1 MAETRST
8 LETKKNELEK
18 ELIRPDIA
26 QNSRELSKIG
36 KELQRIDRILS
47 LMDDVNR
54 LKKELAE
61 IDDML
66 FGDDS
71 ELRELA
77 KDEQREKQKNLE
89 QKELALTL
97 ALVPP
102 NPQDARDVIIE
113 IRAGAG
119 GDEAGLFAVELY
131 RMYVR
136 YAEEKKWKTQSV
148 SSNRTGIGGYKEVI
162 FEIHGTDVYADLKFE
177 SGVHRVQRVPETEKS
192 GRVHTSTVTVAV
204 IPIVEEADMS
214 LKPEDVKIEAT
225 TSTGHGGQS
234 VNTTYSAIRATH
246 IPTGITVSCQNE
258 RSQKQ
263 NKEKAFE
270 ILRSR
275 VFALEEEKHRVKESA
290 LRKGQI
296 GTGNRSE
303 KIRTYNFPQDR
314 LTDHRIKQN
323 FYGLSGLM
331 DGDITQVIEALKLE
345 SQKAF

>member
-8 LETKKNELEK
+8 LETKKSELEK
-18 ELIRPDIA
+18 ELTRPDIA

-36 KELQRIDRILS
+36 KELQHIERILS
-47 LMDDVNR
+47 LMGDVTR
-54 LKKELAE
+54 LEKDLQDIEE
-61 IDDML
+61 ILSGQD
-66 FGDDS
+66 F

-77 KDEQREKQKNLE
+77 QSEQQSKQDELE
-89 QKELALTL
+89 TKRQELGV

-102 NPQDARDVIIE
+102 DPQDGRNVIIE

-119 GDEAGLFAVELY
+119 GDEAGLFAAELY
-131 RMYVR
+131 RMYIR
-136 YAEEKKWKTQSV
+136 YAEAKHWKVQSV
-148 SSNRTGIGGYKEVI
+148 TTNRTGIGGYKEVI

-192 GRVHTSTVTVAV
+192 GRVHTSTVTVAI

-214 LKPEDVKIEAT
+214 IKPEDVKVEAT

-275 VFALEEEKHRVKESA
+275 VFALEEEKKRAKESA
-290 LRKGQI
+290 LRKNKI
-296 GTGNRSE
+296 GTGDRSE

-323 FYGLSGLM
+323 FHGLSGIM
-331 DGDITQVIEALKLE
+331 DGDISRLIETLKLE
-345 SQKAF
+345 SQKAT